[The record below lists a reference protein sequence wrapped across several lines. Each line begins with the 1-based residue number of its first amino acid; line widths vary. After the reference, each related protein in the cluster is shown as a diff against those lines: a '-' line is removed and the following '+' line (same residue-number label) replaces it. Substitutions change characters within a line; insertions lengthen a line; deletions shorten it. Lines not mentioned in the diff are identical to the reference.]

1 MWLEMPNVM
10 ANQLRKSSSTMRPYL
25 KYIIPTVIPL
35 LIWLMPLSAFPFDG
49 ITIVQQRVIA
59 IFLLAAL
66 CWVFEPI
73 PIYATSVV
81 IIVLELL
88 LISNKGIVL
97 FRTQERAASFW
108 RTTAISRNHGYLCKP
123 NHHAVFRWFFLS
135 NGRNQ
140 ISFGCEPR

>member
-35 LIWLMPLSAFPFDG
+35 LIWLMPLSAFPLTASPSSNSELSRSFAG
-49 ITIVQQRVIA
+49 CA
-59 IFLLAAL
+59 

-88 LISNKGIVL
+88 LVSEQRHCLVSNT
-97 FRTQERAASFW
+97 RRATSFW
-108 RTTAISRNHGYLCKP
+108 RTTAIPRHGYLCKP
-123 NHHAVFRWFFLS
+123 NHHAVFRWFS
-135 NGRNQ
+135 
-140 ISFGCEPR
+140 